1 MTDLPAHP
9 IWDFVRAAYGRPGV
23 SPAFLALQAR
33 HGADVDLLLYAAWV
47 GASGRGRLDNATL
60 AGLRAAMA
68 SWQSEV
74 LLSLRS
80 LRRLLKQSIGNVP
93 DALAQPLRQRVMATE
108 IEAERVQLLALAADA
123 PPAIERGDGERGD
136 GERGDGERRADVA
149 ANLAAGLAAFRV
161 GAASAQDEQDLR
173 IIAAGCF

>member
-1 MTDLPAHP
+1 MTDLPTHP

-47 GASGRGRLDNATL
+47 GASGRGRTGKPALTK
-60 AGLRAAMA
+60 LRTAMA
-68 SWQSEV
+68 PWQSEI

-80 LRRLLKQSIGNVP
+80 LRRLLKQPIGNVP

-123 PPAIERGDGERGD
+123 PPAEEREDS
-136 GERGDGERRADVA
+136 ERRADAV
-149 ANLAAGLAAFRV
+149 ANLAIGLALFRI
-161 GAASAQDEQDLR
+161 GAASAQDEQD
-173 IIAAGCF
+173 INTIAAGCF